1 VLLGP
6 EGAQR
11 LKATGVPLGVE
22 EEARYE
28 EQTARFA
35 PGDVLFAATDGL
47 IEARRDGAFFGDERL
62 VAVLADRWRDH
73 DPDEL
78 VAAVRR
84 EVEAWAPDLDDDL
97 VLLALRACP

>member
-1 VLLGP
+1 
-6 EGAQR
+6 
-11 LKATGVPLGVE
+11 
-22 EEARYE
+22 
-28 EQTARFA
+28 
-35 PGDVLFAATDGL
+35 
-47 IEARRDGAFFGDERL
+47 
-62 VAVLADRWRDH
+62 VLADRWRDH